1 MTETCATVTSN
12 SGEDYVNRPDSCGP
26 AAAVAEL
33 LAQARLPA
41 EAEQL
46 GPVPA
51 GDDRERMLVR
61 VPRRRA
67 PELAAALRDAAAVR
81 SVRKAAD
88 PVRIQVDPLTLF

>member
-1 MTETCATVTSN
+1 MNWASR
-12 SGEDYVNRPDSCGP
+12 RPCGWRASP
-26 AAAVAEL
+26 APPRRSAAL

-41 EAEQL
+41 EAELL

-51 GDDRERMLVR
+51 GDDKERMLVR

-67 PELAAALRDAAAVR
+67 PELAAALHDAAALR